1 MTTLED
7 FVVLLREELVLP
19 LTVADAERDLVD
31 LPGWDSMHLL
41 WLVSVLEQRVGRTLS
56 VIDLFE
62 ARSLAD
68 IYALTCEV
76 AAA

>member
-7 FVVLLREELVLP
+7 FVVLLSEELVLP
-19 LTVADAERDLVD
+19 LTVADAERDLLD

-41 WLVSVLEQRVGRTLS
+41 WLVSVLEQRVGCTLS

-68 IYALTCEV
+68 IYTLTCVV